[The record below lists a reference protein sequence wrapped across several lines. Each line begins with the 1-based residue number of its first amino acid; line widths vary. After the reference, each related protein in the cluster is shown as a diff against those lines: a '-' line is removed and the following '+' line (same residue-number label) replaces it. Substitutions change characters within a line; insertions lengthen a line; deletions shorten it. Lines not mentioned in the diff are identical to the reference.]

1 MLKFKIFVNVKNTEE
16 IYVPYEES
24 FVPKHKNSKK
34 DRLKGNFWSS
44 FQHSDVSFEW
54 VK

>member
-34 DRLKGNFWSS
+34 RQTKRQFL
-44 FQHSDVSFEW
+44 V
-54 VK
+54 